1 MRSTT
6 TTIPERIQVL
16 RASSEQFI
24 PSSDVVDLLLD
35 LRNDADAIVAGLTP
49 VIDELLGTVSHR
61 SLLAAD
67 EDRGI
72 LDSLGPDALARPSIT
87 ARRVNWR

>member
-16 RASSEQFI
+16 RTSAERFI

-35 LRNDADAIVAGLTP
+35 LRNDPDAIVAGLTP

-61 SLLAAD
+61 NLLAAA
-67 EDRGI
+67 EVRGI
-72 LDSLGPDALARPSIT
+72 LDSLGPDGLARPSVT